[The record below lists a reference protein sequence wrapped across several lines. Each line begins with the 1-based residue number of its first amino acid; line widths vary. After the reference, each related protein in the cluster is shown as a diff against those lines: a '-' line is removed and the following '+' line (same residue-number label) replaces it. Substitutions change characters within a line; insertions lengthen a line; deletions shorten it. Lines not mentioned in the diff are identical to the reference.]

1 MCFSFAATD
10 KQKSSSN
17 VAVMPV
23 IRKILVKLFIWHIYE
38 FLIKKKKKESF
49 FNISELLR
57 INIIEYW

>member
-17 VAVMPV
+17 FAIIPV
-23 IRKILVKLFIWHIYE
+23 IRKILVKVFIWHIYE
-38 FLIKKKKKESF
+38 FLIKKKSF
-49 FNISELLR
+49 INISELLR